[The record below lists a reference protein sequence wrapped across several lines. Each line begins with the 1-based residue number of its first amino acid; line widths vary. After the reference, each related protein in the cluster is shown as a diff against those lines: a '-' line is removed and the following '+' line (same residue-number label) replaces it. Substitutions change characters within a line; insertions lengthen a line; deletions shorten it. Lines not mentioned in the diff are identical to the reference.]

1 MNDFHSFSNYMIF
14 MANCR
19 CDRYHSLLTVSGSI
33 EHLHLCLHIMIIW
46 SLYDYIKIFLRYHRN
61 SSAYTDQVEF
71 TGTNTLYTHILLP
84 LIGGGKLKSCLF
96 MEWNEI
102 KPFRMLCN
110 SLNERSLKSNYSA
123 FSAAPFL
130 NNSCDETISHGNG
143 FILFLKSV
151 LFEECGM
158 KMVWLLVNLFSN
170 MSV

>member
-1 MNDFHSFSNYMIF
+1 M
-14 MANCR
+14 
-19 CDRYHSLLTVSGSI
+19 
-33 EHLHLCLHIMIIW
+33 HLCLHIGIFR
-46 SLYDYIKIFLRYHRN
+46 SLHTHIKVFLRYHNN
-61 SSAYTDQVEF
+61 SRAYTGPMEF
-71 TGTNTLYTHILLP
+71 TGANSLYTHILLP
-84 LIGGGKLKSCLF
+84 LIGGGKLKFCLF

-102 KPFRMLCN
+102 KPCRMLCN

-130 NNSCDETISHGNG
+130 NNICDKTISHGNG

-158 KMVWLLVNLFSN
+158 KMVRLLVNLFSN